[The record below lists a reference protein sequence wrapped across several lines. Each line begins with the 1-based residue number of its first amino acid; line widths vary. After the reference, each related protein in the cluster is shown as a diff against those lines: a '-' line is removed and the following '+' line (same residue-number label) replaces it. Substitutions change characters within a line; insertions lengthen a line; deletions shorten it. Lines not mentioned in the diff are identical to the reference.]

1 MKRLFLAAAALMI
14 VLPASAEALKT
25 SRVIKEMKQAC
36 VAEMKAHKQPR
47 SGPYCSCVS
56 KAAKKWVG
64 EAEDEKETQIRLWS
78 LKNDLL
84 PEDTTDEQLFART
97 SEAGIEDNEMTGALI
112 LNFYAIEDF
121 YTDCAPKAE

>member
-1 MKRLFLAAAALMI
+1 MKRLFLAAAALLI
-14 VLPASAEALKT
+14 ALPASAEVLKT
-25 SRVIKEMKQAC
+25 SPVIKEMKQAC

-64 EAEDEKETQIRLWS
+64 EAEDETETQIRLWS
-78 LKNDLL
+78 IKNDLL
-84 PEDTTDEQLFART
+84 PQDTTDEQLFART
-97 SEAGIEDNEMTGALI
+97 SEAGIENDEMTAALI

-121 YTDCAPKAE
+121 YTGCAPKSD